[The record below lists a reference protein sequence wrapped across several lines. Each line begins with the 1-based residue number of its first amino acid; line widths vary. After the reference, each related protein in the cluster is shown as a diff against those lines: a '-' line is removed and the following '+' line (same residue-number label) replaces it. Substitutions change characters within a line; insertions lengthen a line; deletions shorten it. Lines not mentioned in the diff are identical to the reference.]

1 MLREIIRNFTANC
14 SVMIKH
20 PVYNLKGEKVKDIEL
35 SEKIFGAK
43 RNDALLHQ
51 VFVSQYAN
59 RRQVL
64 AHTKDRAERAGSGIK
79 PWKQKG
85 TGRARVGSVRSP
97 IWRKGGIV
105 FGPTKD
111 RNFKKDVPKKMGQKA
126 LAVALSGKAK
136 DQELFLLDSLA
147 LKEAKSKAMNAAIKN
162 LKIKGSLLI
171 GFSENEKDAKRAS
184 RNLPKVSNIDAKN
197 LNVFDVLNH
206 KNLILSEEGVKI
218 LEAKY
223 QSKKKITQ

>member
-1 MLREIIRNFTANC
+1 
-14 SVMIKH
+14 MIKY
-20 PVYNLKGEKVKDIEL
+20 PVHNLKGEKVKDIEL

-43 RNDALLHQ
+43 KNDALLHQ
-51 VFVSQYAN
+51 VYVSQYAN

-111 RNFKKDVPKKMGQKA
+111 RNFKKDVPKKMGRVA
-126 LAVALSGKAK
+126 LTVALSGKTK
-136 DQELFLLDSLA
+136 DKELFLVDSLA
-147 LKEAKSKAMNAAIKN
+147 VKDVKTKLISDALKNMKF
-162 LKIKGSLLI
+162 KGSALI
-171 GFSENEKDAKRAS
+171 GFSEKEKETKRAS
-184 RNLPKVSNIDAKN
+184 RNLPRVTNIDAKN
-197 LNVFDVLNH
+197 LNVFDVLNN
-206 KNLILSEEGVKI
+206 KYLVLSEEGVKV
-218 LEAKY
+218 LEEKY
-223 QSKKKITQ
+223 NK

>member
-1 MLREIIRNFTANC
+1 
-14 SVMIKH
+14 MIKF
-20 PVYNLKGEKVKDIEL
+20 PVYNLKGEKVKDVEL
-35 SEKIFGAK
+35 SEKVFGEK

-51 VFVSQYAN
+51 VQVCQYAN

-111 RNFKKDVPKKMGQKA
+111 RNFKKDVPKKMGRIA
-126 LAVALSGKAK
+126 LAVALSSKVRDK
-136 DQELFLLDSLA
+136 ELFLIEDLA
-147 LKEAKSKAMNAAIKN
+147 MKEAKTKLMNEAIKS
-162 LKIKGSLLI
+162 LKIKGSILI
-171 GFSENEKDAKRAS
+171 GFCEKEKEAKRAS
-184 RNLPKVSNIDAKN
+184 RNLPRVLNVDAKS
-197 LNVFDVLNH
+197 LNVFDILNH
-206 KNLILSEEGVKI
+206 KYLVLSEEGVKV
-218 LEAKY
+218 LEKKY
-223 QSKKKITQ
+223 ESKKEEIKS

>member
-1 MLREIIRNFTANC
+1 
-14 SVMIKH
+14 MIKF
-20 PVYNLKGEKVKDIEL
+20 PVYNLKGEKVKDVEL
-35 SEKIFGAK
+35 SERVFGVK
-43 RNDALLHQ
+43 KNDALLHQ

-111 RNFKKDVPKKMGQKA
+111 RNFKKDVPKKMGRIA
-126 LAVALSGKAK
+126 LLVALSSKVRDK
-136 DQELFLLDSLA
+136 ELFLIEDMA
-147 LKEAKSKAMNAAIKN
+147 MKETKTRLMSEAIKN
-162 LKIKGSLLI
+162 LKIKGSILI
-171 GFSENEKDAKRAS
+171 GFCEKEKEAKRAS
-184 RNLPKVSNIDAKN
+184 RNLPKVLNVDAKS
-197 LNVFDVLNH
+197 LNVFDILNH
-206 KNLILSEEGVKI
+206 KYLVLSEDGVKI
-218 LEAKY
+218 LEKKYEAKKEVK
-223 QSKKKITQ
+223 Q